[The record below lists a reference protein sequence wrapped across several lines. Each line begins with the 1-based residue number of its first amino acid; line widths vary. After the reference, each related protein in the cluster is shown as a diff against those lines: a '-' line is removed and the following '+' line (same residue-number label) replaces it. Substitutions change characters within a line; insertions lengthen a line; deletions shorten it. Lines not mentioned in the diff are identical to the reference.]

1 MIMEVS
7 EGVGQK
13 PLQFTIR
20 MSMSRGESLVFDSRS
35 SMTGKRTIWT
45 SLMESR
51 CWVLG
56 GM

>member
-51 CWVLG
+51 CRVLG